1 MRHKMPIGMLIMYAH
16 IARIYAYGV
25 GYGVVCSDV
34 KAMLEPRNAEQQ
46 DCSSAFYLCI
56 YGELFKITE

>member
-1 MRHKMPIGMLIMYAH
+1 MYAH

-46 DCSSAFYLCI
+46 DCSPAFCVYKMYSYAYVKNIC
-56 YGELFKITE
+56 